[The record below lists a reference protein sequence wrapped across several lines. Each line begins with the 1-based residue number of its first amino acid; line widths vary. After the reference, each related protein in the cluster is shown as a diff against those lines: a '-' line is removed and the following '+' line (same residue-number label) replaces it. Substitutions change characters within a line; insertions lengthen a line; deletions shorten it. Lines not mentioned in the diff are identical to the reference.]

1 MGIATHLG
9 PWLLGTVKN
18 TTGTTAG
25 TVRNIGAT
33 PVVQFKTVS
42 FTEGNSTSTAFALP
56 AGSMIQ
62 NIQFNCTTLF
72 GAGTLTVSIGATPI
86 SAAFTLPTVNFGVS
100 AVTFATTAAAAT
112 LIANVGTTDAL
123 VTYTLAGTPTLGTG
137 NLIIAYVVRNPDGSY
152 APTAF
157 TGP

>member
-1 MGIATHLG
+1 MAIATHLG

-33 PVVQFKTVS
+33 PVVQVKAVAFGDGAATV
-42 FTEGNSTSTAFALP
+42 AFALP

-72 GAGTLTVSIGATPI
+72 GAGTLTASIGATAI
-86 SAAFTLPTVNFGVS
+86 TGAFTLPTTNFGVS
-100 AVTFATTAAAAT
+100 AVTFATTSAAAA
-112 LIANVGTTDAL
+112 LIANTGTTDVL
-123 VTYTLAGTPTLGTG
+123 VTYTLSAATLGAG
-137 NLIIAYVVRNPDGSY
+137 NLIIGYVVRNPDGTY
-152 APTAF
+152 YPTSF

>member
-25 TVRNIGAT
+25 TIRNVGAT
-33 PVVQFKTVS
+33 PVVQVKTVA
-42 FTEGNSTSTAFALP
+42 FGDGAATVAFALP

-62 NIQFNCTTLF
+62 NMQFNCTTLF
-72 GAGTLTVSIGATPI
+72 GAGTMVVSI
-86 SAAFTLPTVNFGVS
+86 TLPTTTFGIS
-100 AVTFATTAAAAT
+100 AVTLATTTGAAA
-112 LIANVGTTDAL
+112 LFANVGTTDAL
-123 VTYTLAGTPTLGTG
+123 VTYTLTSATTGSG
-137 NLIIAYVVRNPDGSY
+137 NLIIAYVVRNADGSY
-152 APTAF
+152 APTSF